1 MKYGIQKILLQV
13 GLQEETCYLKK
24 DFSCSRSERLIKTGK
39 SWIEHFFRNWDNQ
52 LTGIYCIVGR

>member
-24 DFSCSRSERLIKTGK
+24 DFSCSRSERLIQTGK
-39 SWIEHFFRNWDNQ
+39 SWIEHIFFEIGTTSE
-52 LTGIYCIVGR
+52 LVFIV